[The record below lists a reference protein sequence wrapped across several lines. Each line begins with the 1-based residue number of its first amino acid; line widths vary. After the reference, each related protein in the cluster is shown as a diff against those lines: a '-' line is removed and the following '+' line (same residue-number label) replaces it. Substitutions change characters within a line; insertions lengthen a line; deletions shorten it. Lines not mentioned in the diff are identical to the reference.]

1 MDIIK
6 EKVNEIVEKI
16 KNDKDIAK
24 KFRNDPVTTV
34 EGLIG
39 IDLPNDQIEKIIDG
53 IKARIALDKIDLD
66 NIDLGKTADVLGGL
80 FGKK

>member
-6 EKVNEIVEKI
+6 EKIEEIVEKI

-24 KFRNDPVTTV
+24 KFQKDPVSTI

-39 IDLPNDQIEKIIDG
+39 IDLPNDQVEKIVDAV
-53 IKARIALDKIDLD
+53 KAKIDLD
-66 NIDLGKTADVLGGL
+66 KIGDVLGGLGGL

>member
-6 EKVNEIVEKI
+6 EKINEIVEKI

-53 IKARIALDKIDLD
+53 IKAKIALDKIDLD
-66 NIDLGKTADVLGGL
+66 NIDLGKTADVFGGL